1 MHQKREGKR
10 HFLKWA
16 ILAAVVL
23 IAAWGLRIT
32 LGRPSFDADKVAQAE
47 TRMWQSYY
55 SGDKIQLGLQLIALL
70 RNQHSLS
77 LWEAKEIGELL
88 ASSTMKF
95 RSASGD
101 YERVALPD
109 LVKAYVLIKQATG
122 APFDPDK
129 AARAELA
136 WWVARRTPGQDS
148 GEQVGEKI
156 AELYAVLYGR
166 ACPAFYN
173 AGLLRAQAAKM
184 RDSGSRGEG
193 ADWIQIEVLLRKSY
207 HELKKGI

>member
-1 MHQKREGKR
+1 MHQKREGKW

-16 ILAAVVL
+16 IPVALVL
-23 IAAWGLRIT
+23 IAVWGLRIT
-32 LGRPSFDADKVAQAE
+32 FGRPTFDADKVAQAE